1 MFKIPVKPVNMKA
14 FPDHGWRFGRTILA
28 FYITIDDT
36 DAIYETYYETYFKLE
51 VACNKDKTESEY
63 SWNRRVI
70 SGTYQAK
77 GVFAGRLIYEKTVRE
92 PNNIWWSMRFDAG
105 NNRWDFTWSSSQIA
119 IGKFHTKL
127 GATIENFSN
136 VPGELTV

>member
-1 MFKIPVKPVNMKA
+1 MFKIPVKTVNLTD
-14 FPDHGWRFGRTILA
+14 FPDHGWRFGRAISA

-36 DAIYETYYETYFKLE
+36 NAIYETYFKLE
-51 VACNKDKTESEY
+51 VACNKNKTKSEF
-63 SWNRRVI
+63 SRNRRNI

-77 GVFAGRLIYEKTVRE
+77 GVFAGRLIYEKTVQD
-92 PNNIWWSMRFDAG
+92 PNNMWWSMRFDAG
-105 NNRWDFTWSSSQIA
+105 NDRWDFTYSSSKIA